1 MDVPRHSHPEIEDRI
16 TLEIGALRGDIAAL
30 DGRMRQGFTQV
41 VQAIAQLAA
50 LMEGGDDG

>member
-1 MDVPRHSHPEIEDRI
+1 MAAPSHTHPEIGDRI

-41 VQAIAQLAA
+41 GQAIAQLAA
-50 LMEGGDDG
+50 LMEGGDDA